1 MRHFLFALLVFIVP
15 LAGGCTASVLGG
27 SNPQQQQ
34 QNIAQTNYA
43 AADMLIQQ
51 SKSLVTADTPVQ
63 IGMLSDMDSPAE
75 MTAFG
80 RVVTGQIGA
89 RFVQLGYNVSSGDGM
104 PMDNGGMGGGMGYA
118 PAGNGGGAVSGPVS
132 ITGQYALAKKTI
144 LVNLRLIEMQGGR
157 VLAAYDYSLPLNS
170 DTKELARTA
179 ADKNSL
185 FGF

>member
-1 MRHFLFALLVFIVP
+1 MRNFLFALLVFVVP

-27 SNPQQQQ
+27 SSPQQQQ

-63 IGMLSDMDSPAE
+63 IGTLTDMDQPTE
-75 MTAFG
+75 NTAFG

-89 RFVQLGYNVSSGDGM
+89 RFVQLGYNVSSGDSM
-104 PMDNGGMGGGMGYA
+104 TMDNGGMG
-118 PAGNGGGAVSGPVS
+118 GGGAVSGPVS
-132 ITGQYALAKKTI
+132 IAGQYALAKKTI
-144 LVNLRLIEMQGGR
+144 LVNLRLLDTQSGR

-170 DTKELARTA
+170 DTRELTKTA